1 MRILML
7 IPHARVRGPMGRII
21 ELLNGAL
28 RDLGCEVE
36 TAPWGRH
43 TDDEGLARKLV
54 GRFAD
59 GRSVRRML
67 SVSKPDCII
76 VQTSHDWRAIVRD
89 LVLVRAIRRHAP
101 PIVLEFH
108 GSRADLLSGPGQRA
122 LKRATLL
129 LLRAVDGAFLL
140 SSEEL
145 ECFRAIAPERRFE
158 VVSHPFEPLAGTGTR
173 NGGQAQSSASP
184 ARLLFAGRLFAE
196 KGVFD
201 VLDAVEL
208 LVRRRGVHLVVAGAG
223 SAESEL
229 ARQIAARN
237 LGSHVTL
244 TGHLPPMSLAREYA
258 GADVFVFPTY
268 YSGEGFPTVIAEAM
282 GAGLPIVTTRM
293 RGITDHL
300 RDGINA
306 LFVPARD
313 PDAVAEAVERL
324 LADEQL
330 RERMANANIE
340 AVKAFAPERVARA
353 YLEALHRVLRG

>member
-21 ELLNGAL
+21 ELLNDGL
-28 RDLGCEVE
+28 RDLGCEIE

-43 TDDEGLARKLV
+43 TDDEGLVRKLI
-54 GRFAD
+54 GRFQD
-59 GRSVRRML
+59 GLGVRRML
-67 SVSKPDCII
+67 SVSQPDCVV

-89 LVLVRAIRRHAP
+89 LVLVRTIGRHAP

-108 GSRADLLSGPGQRA
+108 GSRIDLLSSPGHHA

-129 LLRAVDGAFLL
+129 LLRAVEGALLL

-145 ECFRAIAPERRFE
+145 ECFRAIDPQTRFE
-158 VVSHPFEPLAGTGTR
+158 VVSNPFEPLAGTGTR
-173 NGGQAQSSASP
+173 NGAELRTEASP
-184 ARLLFAGRLFAE
+184 ARLLFAARLFEE

-208 LVRRRGVHLVVAGAG
+208 LLERRRAHLVVAGAG

-229 ARQIAARN
+229 ARRIAARN

-244 TGHLPPMSLAREYA
+244 TGYLPPGSLAREYA
-258 GADVFVFPTY
+258 EADVFVFPTY
-268 YSGEGFPTVIAEAM
+268 YRGEGFPTVIAEAM
-282 GAGLPIVTTRM
+282 GAGLPIVTTRT

-313 PDAVAEAVERL
+313 PEAVAEAVERL
-324 LADEQL
+324 LTDEQL
-330 RERMANANIE
+330 RERMAKANIE
-340 AVKAFAPERVARA
+340 SVRAFAPERVARE
-353 YLEALHRVLRG
+353 YLEALHRVLDG

>member
-1 MRILML
+1 
-7 IPHARVRGPMGRII
+7 MGRII

-36 TAPWGRH
+36 TAPWGRQ

-59 GRSVRRML
+59 GLGVRRML
-67 SVSKPDCII
+67 SVSEPDCII

-89 LVLVRAIRRHAP
+89 LALVRTIGRRSP

-108 GSRADLLSGPGQRA
+108 GSRSDLLSSPGHRA

-129 LLRAVDGAFLL
+129 LLQGVDGALLL

-145 ECFRAIAPERRFE
+145 ECFRAIAPKARFE
-158 VVSHPFEPLAGTGTR
+158 VVSNPFEPLPGTERR
-173 NGGQAQSSASP
+173 NGGEPRTAASP
-184 ARLLFAGRLFAE
+184 ARLLFAARVFEE

-201 VLDAVEL
+201 ALDALEL
-208 LVRRRGVHLVVAGAG
+208 LTRRREAHLVVAGAG

-229 ARQIAARN
+229 ARRVAARN
-237 LGSHVTL
+237 LESHVTL
-244 TGHLPPMSLAREYA
+244 TGHLPAASLAQEYA
-258 GADVFVFPTY
+258 DADVFVFPTY
-268 YSGEGFPTVIAEAM
+268 YPGEGFPTVIAEAM

-300 RDGINA
+300 RDGVNA

-313 PDAVAEAVERL
+313 PGAVARAVERL
-324 LADEQL
+324 LEDEQL
-330 RERMANANIE
+330 RERMSSANIE
-340 AVKAFAPERVARA
+340 AVKGFAPEPVARA
-353 YLEALHRVLRG
+353 YLEALHRVLDG

>member
-28 RDLGCEVE
+28 RKLGCEVE

-76 VQTSHDWRAIVRD
+76 VQTSHDWRAIIRD

-129 LLRAVDGAFLL
+129 LLRAVDGALLL

-145 ECFRAIAPERRFE
+145 ECFRAIAPEKRFE
-158 VVSHPFEPLAGTGTR
+158 VVSNPFEPLAGTGKR
-173 NGGQAQSSASP
+173 NGRQSSASA

-208 LVRRRGVHLVVAGAG
+208 LIRQRGVHLVVAGAG

-229 ARQIAARN
+229 ARRIAARN

-244 TGHLPPMSLAREYA
+244 TGYLPPTSLAREYA
-258 GADVFVFPTY
+258 EADVFVFPTY
-268 YSGEGFPTVIAEAM
+268 YPGEGFPTVIAEAM

-300 RDGINA
+300 REGINA
-306 LFVPARD
+306 LFVPARN
-313 PDAVAEAVERL
+313 PKAVAEGVETL
-324 LADEQL
+324 LGDEQL
-330 RERMANANIE
+330 RKRMADANIE

-353 YLEALHRVLRG
+353 YLEALHRVLDG